1 MIVDFLRNNFEKGL
15 TWWKIFVLLK
25 SQCYIDMGSWFR
37 STEQNVLQKDKIR
50 LIFKLS

>member
-37 STEQNVLQKDKIR
+37 STE
-50 LIFKLS
+50 